1 MQLIAPP
8 RPGAR
13 RPAGRPA
20 VRARARGVG
29 RGLAGGLA
37 LMEALV
43 AVLLLSSCALAYA
56 ALQLRGLSAGSSSM
70 WRSKATLLAYE
81 MADRMR
87 ANRSAVAGAQ
97 YNSLTTPQVV
107 TDCGSSSACS
117 PARMAQLDYAQWS
130 ATLGRE
136 LPGGK
141 GVVCLDATPDDGT
154 AASPGCS
161 GGGTVW
167 AVKVFWS
174 ERGQPTRLA
183 VGVRP

>member
-1 MQLIAPP
+1 MAIDRLQALP
-8 RPGAR
+8 RPG
-13 RPAGRPA
+13 GRP
-20 VRARARGVG
+20 RWR
-29 RGLAGGLA
+29 GLA

-56 ALQLRGLSAGSSSM
+56 ALQMRGLAAGHSAM

-87 ANRSAVAGAQ
+87 ANRAAVASGQ
-97 YNSLTTPQVV
+97 YNSLTAPQGQAA
-107 TDCGSSSACS
+107 CGSSSACT
-117 PARMAQLDYAQWS
+117 PAGMAQLDYAQWS

-136 LPGGK
+136 LPGGS
-141 GVVCLDATPDDGT
+141 GVVCLDASPDDGS

-161 GGGTVW
+161 GSGSML

-174 ERGQPTRLA
+174 ERGQVARLA
-183 VGVRP
+183 LAVRP